1 MYNIVR
7 FYQSAGIRSRIIA
20 TGLTLEQAQKHTN
33 DDNASSYTTTTKVG
47 KDRTRKIGHW
57 LDGYRKA

>member
-7 FYQSAGIRSRIIA
+7 FYQSAGIRSRVIEY
-20 TGLTLEQAQKHTN
+20 GVTLERAQAHAN
-33 DDNASSYTTTTKVG
+33 DDNSSSYTTTTKVG

-57 LDGYRKA
+57 FDGYRKA